1 MADSE
6 RPAHAAPAACDEVLL
21 HAPGSLRLAS
31 DALPWQRS
39 LRWERPVRERR
50 VFWLG
55 LVLAFAFTVVELA
68 GFVLGMHSYRSA
80 HWRRA
85 TAPQVITVQLIES
98 VSEPAA
104 APPEPEPALVVRPSR
119 VAIAPPQVRQNPP
132 PANAEE
138 PSDAMRARL
147 GAGAAAP
154 LRLFNADGSVRL
166 GDGQAPLKA
175 PAEPAPKT
183 AREAAQQHWARIE
196 ERGNP
201 LDCRKTRFAGAFAR
215 DESVGDKVARKYLSW
230 IGLADPQAIEHRAR
244 RRAESGG
251 CEPAS

>member
-132 PANAEE
+132 PAHAEE
-138 PSDAMRARL
+138 PSDAMR
-147 GAGAAAP
+147 
-154 LRLFNADGSVRL
+154 VRL